1 MNYFLF
7 SIRQCYFISI
17 AGKTRRGSSNTSETK
32 FLIADARDKRVNSDE
47 EDYEEYGE
55 NDETLTNIASGQMM
69 TGGICNDFFGDSEI
83 GGDIE
88 LETFVATTSNNS
100 DTKWELKSEA
110 FEPRINLNDELP
122 EEDELQDRYSAQ
134 DEGGQ
139 PDQNASNDEFKTEIV
154 VVDQTSSLLCV
165 DTALIT
171 PSWTSTNIIRDTLKQ
186 FAEHG
191 DVQTAVCMYMV
202 LLRSKTNFK
211 ILIDDPTLEYWLNC
225 YIELLQRMKLFNNAT
240 ALIKMC
246 AFIPEIYNM
255 THQSTTVLS
264 NCTTC
269 NKALSRSQ
277 GSWWCERCQKTP
289 NLCCICLKLV
299 KGLFVWCQG
308 CSHGGHLKCLKSWFS
323 DNTICPTGCGH
334 YCEYQ

>member
-1 MNYFLF
+1 
-7 SIRQCYFISI
+7 
-17 AGKTRRGSSNTSETK
+17 
-32 FLIADARDKRVNSDE
+32 
-47 EDYEEYGE
+47 
-55 NDETLTNIASGQMM
+55 MM

-100 DTKWELKSEA
+100 DTKLELKSEA

-122 EEDELQDRYSAQ
+122 EEEDDLQDRYSANQ
-134 DEGGQ
+134 DGEAGQ
-139 PDQNASNDEFKTEIV
+139 PDHHNVSNDEFKTEIV

-165 DTALIT
+165 DTALVR

-191 DVQTAVCMYMV
+191 DVQTAISMYLV
-202 LLRSKTNFK
+202 LRSKSNFRN
-211 ILIDDPTLEYWLNC
+211 LIDEMTLEYWLNS
-225 YIELLQRMKLFNNAT
+225 YIELLQRMKLFNKAT

-246 AFIPEIYNM
+246 ASIPEIYNM
-255 THQSTTVLS
+255 TQQSTTVLS

-308 CSHGGHLKCLKSWFS
+308 CSHGGHLKCLRVWYNE
-323 DNTICPTGCGH
+323 NTICPTGCGH
-334 YCEYQ
+334 HCEYQWIERFFKIGQIKTHLFINSLAYNTVSGQLIMDQACFSTNSLSLS